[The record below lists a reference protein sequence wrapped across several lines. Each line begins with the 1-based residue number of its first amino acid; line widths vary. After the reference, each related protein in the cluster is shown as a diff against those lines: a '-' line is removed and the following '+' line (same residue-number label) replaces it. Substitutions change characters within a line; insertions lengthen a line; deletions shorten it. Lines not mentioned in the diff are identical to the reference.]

1 LSDDKIINGSETAKE
16 IKEIVKREIS
26 LLKKE
31 KNRPPGLVTILVGND
46 PGSKV
51 YVNLK
56 QKACEEV
63 GIHSEKLELEANV
76 SEEKVIQKI
85 QEYNDNEKI
94 DGILVQLP
102 LPKHLNSQ
110 EIMAKIDPSKDVDGF
125 HPINTGLLANGDENN
140 AFIPCTPKAM
150 ISLLEKIGKLQGKNV
165 VIINHSP
172 LIGRPLSMLLLNRN
186 ATVTITHEFT
196 SNLSEQLKD
205 ADIIIT
211 AVGKPNLITKNMVKK
226 GVIILDAGFSRI
238 EGKIKGDVDF
248 ENILEKVSRITPPT
262 GGIGPMTIA
271 MLLDNT
277 LKAYNM
283 RKK

>member
-1 LSDDKIINGSETAKE
+1 MSEEKIIKGSEIAKE
-16 IKEIVKREIS
+16 IKKIVKSEIE

-31 KNRPPGLVTILVGND
+31 RNRAPGLVTILVGDD

-51 YVNLK
+51 YVDLK

-63 GIHSEKLELEANV
+63 GIYSEKLKLESNV
-76 SEEKVIQKI
+76 SEEKLIQVIQD
-85 QEYNDNEKI
+85 YNTNKKI

-110 EIMAKIDPSKDVDGF
+110 KIMAKINPEKDVDGF
-125 HPINTGLLANGDENN
+125 HPLNTGLIANGDEDK

-150 ISLLEKIGKLQGKNV
+150 IYLLEKFDKLKGKNI

-186 ATVTITHEFT
+186 ATVTIVHEYT
-196 SNLSEQLKD
+196 EKMKEHLKI
-205 ADIIIT
+205 ADIIVT
-211 AVGKPNLITKNMVKK
+211 AVGKPNLVSKDMVKK

-248 ENILEKVSRITPPT
+248 ENMLEKVSKITPPT

-283 RKK
+283 RNK